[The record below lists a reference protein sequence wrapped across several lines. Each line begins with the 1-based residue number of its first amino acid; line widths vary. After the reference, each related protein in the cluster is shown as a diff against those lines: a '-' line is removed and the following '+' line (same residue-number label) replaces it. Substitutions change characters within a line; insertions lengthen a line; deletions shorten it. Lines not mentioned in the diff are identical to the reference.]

1 MQDVD
6 RRKFL
11 TFAGIG
17 ALSIGALALTGCS
30 PAGKA
35 AGTAGGAKATT
46 AQTIRFAWWGGV
58 DRQKAYISSLETF
71 SKAFPKITVE
81 PEFGDYDAYQE
92 RMTTQMA
99 ARDVPEVFWVP
110 SPQVLTYRDAG
121 IYRALDDVDA
131 LDLSSFSKDEL
142 KLFQLDGELNTLPKS
157 MFSPILRYN
166 KTFLAED
173 GVTIPEKLTW
183 EGLSELLIDYA
194 KDNKNGRKGT
204 TYGAYHDMPFEAFL
218 RQRGEDLWTKDGK
231 LGAGADSVA
240 EWINWWETLRNAGAT
255 TSISEQ
261 DGIQPAWSDTGSKI
275 LVSFANSNHI
285 VDEAPAFPDYE
296 FDQRDLPAFAD
307 AESGYHFTYYSRFA
321 MYSGIEDER
330 VAAAAELMNFNL
342 NSLDLLKE
350 VGLSAG
356 APPSKK
362 LLDSYESMASADEQK
377 VIAVTRHIAKQKQ
390 RPRSEAPAG
399 SGTWRDI
406 LVRELEGVTL
416 GERSVKDASK
426 NFVEAVNSEIE
437 KA

>member
-1 MQDVD
+1 MQDVN
-6 RRKFL
+6 RRNFL
-11 TFAGIG
+11 TFAGLG
-17 ALSIGALALTGCS
+17 ALSIGAMALTGCAPGTS
-30 PAGKA
+30 GGASAGGGGTTA
-35 AGTAGGAKATT
+35 AG
-46 AQTIRFAWWGGV
+46 TIRFAWWGGV
-58 DRQKAYISSLETF
+58 DRQKAYISSLESF
-71 SKAFPKITVE
+71 SKSFPKITVE

-121 IYRALDDVDA
+121 IYRTLDDVDA
-131 LDLSSFSKDEL
+131 LDLSAFTDAEL
-142 KLFQLDGELNTLPKS
+142 KLFKLDGELNTLPKS

-166 KTFLAED
+166 KTFLEED

-183 EGLSELLIDYA
+183 ENLSELLIDYS
-194 KDNKNGRKGT
+194 KNNAGGRKGT
-204 TYGAYHDMPFEAFL
+204 TYGAYHDMPFESYL

-231 LGAGADSVA
+231 LGASTESVA
-240 EWINWWETLRNAGAT
+240 EWINWWENLRKAGAT

-275 LVSFANSNHI
+275 LVTFANSNHI

-307 AESGYHFTYYSRFA
+307 AEAGYHFTYYSRFA
-321 MYSGIEDER
+321 MYSGIEDDQ

-342 NSLDLLKE
+342 NSLELLKL

-356 APPSKK
+356 APPSQK
-362 LLDSYESMASADEQK
+362 LLDSYEKSASADEQK
-377 VIAVTRHIAKQKQ
+377 VIAVTRDIAKREQ
-390 RPRSEAPAG
+390 RARSEAPAG

-426 NFVEAVNSEIE
+426 NFVKAVNSEIE